1 MCIMPGVGGSLD
13 AVVMSE
19 YLSCVFSLRRS
30 AFSWATGPRL
40 KIEGAL
46 CVLYHAVGNIP
57 VSRKCIYLEHKPGVQ
72 G

>member
-1 MCIMPGVGGSLD
+1 MQMCIMRGVGGSLN

-40 KIEGAL
+40 EIEGIV
-46 CVLYHAVGNIP
+46 CV
-57 VSRKCIYLEHKPGVQ
+57 VSRCWEYSRFKEVYLSRA
-72 G
+72 